1 MSSLCALCNLTITTR
16 HSTAISGTKLEY
28 DKTGLIKS
36 KTQVA
41 RPVGTTVLLEKL
53 FHTLPVRHKEFTKN
67 LKREFHKLMHVVQ
80 CYCLIS
86 EGVKLSCLN
95 IIGDKTTKL
104 MSTHSKNCLK
114 DNIIEIFGLSN
125 FTNMVKFEQSE
136 PSDDILVE
144 YKLKKATES
153 TSTQKSDDSN
163 PDLDLTSNLSDMVVQ
178 ENEPASKYSSQ
189 FKIEGFVSNCSHNF
203 GRSAPD
209 RQYIYVNKRP
219 CDHSK
224 ITKLMNE
231 VFHQFNRNQY
241 PMFVLNICLNSR
253 DVDVNVTPDKLQM
266 FIKNDM
272 LLLAILKSSLLKMY
286 NRSIKSLNISD
297 SSFHSDKSAA
307 LMKSFLQTGASQKV
321 NGQQKLA
328 EMSDEEEEEEEKKIV
343 KRKSLPENKRP
354 RAEENEDDDDDENDK
369 SPIQS
374 LESNK
379 PKQAKLTLFMESPSR
394 KKSSPPADLGLKVN
408 NPNSNAFSKPAFV
421 LHSVSEPSRDASDSP
436 FSLKEKMSFFQ
447 NKIGAAS
454 NNISNNPALN
464 DSVSERIDL
473 HMCNRG
479 TGVLDTPPLLQ
490 RTTPRVH
497 ENLKMLGLTQSQLD
511 PDIVDMTV
519 LDESVNSSRTSPKSF
534 VKDVKEKEDVMKRK
548 DIISS
553 VTVSRSDQA
562 WVIIKKKKLFI

>member
-41 RPVGTTVLLEKL
+41 RPVGTTVVLEKL

-86 EGVKLSCLN
+86 EGVKLSCFN

-136 PSDDILVE
+136 PSDEILVE
-144 YKLKKATES
+144 YKLKKATEP

-163 PDLDLTSNLSDMVVQ
+163 PDLDLTSNVSDMIAQ
-178 ENEPASKYSSQ
+178 ENEPASNYSSQ

-286 NRSIKSLNISD
+286 NRSIKNLNIND

-321 NGQQKLA
+321 NSQQKLA
-328 EMSDEEEEEEEKKIV
+328 EMSDEEEEEEKEIV
-343 KRKSLPENKRP
+343 KRKSLAENKRP
-354 RAEENEDDDDDENDK
+354 RAEENDDDNEDT

-394 KKSSPPADLGLKVN
+394 KKTSPPADLGLKVN
-408 NPNSNAFSKPAFV
+408 NQNSNAFSKPAFV
-421 LHSVSEPSRDASDSP
+421 LHSVSEPSREASDSP

-447 NKIGAAS
+447 NKIGSA
-454 NNISNNPALN
+454 SNNPALN

-479 TGVLDTPPLLQ
+479 TGILDTPPLLQ
-490 RTTPRVH
+490 RTTPRVQ

-511 PDIVDMTV
+511 HDLIDMTV

-562 WVIIKKKKLFI
+562 WVIIKKKLFI

>member
-1 MSSLCALCNLTITTR
+1 
-16 HSTAISGTKLEY
+16 
-28 DKTGLIKS
+28 
-36 KTQVA
+36 
-41 RPVGTTVLLEKL
+41 VGTTVLLEKL

-379 PKQAKLTLFMESPSR
+379 PKQAKLTLFMESPSG

-490 RTTPRVH
+490 KTTPRVH

-562 WVIIKKKKLFI
+562 WVIIKKKEAFYLILYNHNIFSVKFNLTFCFFLGPCFFFLFK

>member
-1 MSSLCALCNLTITTR
+1 M
-16 HSTAISGTKLEY
+16 
-28 DKTGLIKS
+28 
-36 KTQVA
+36 
-41 RPVGTTVLLEKL
+41 GTTVLLEKL

-421 LHSVSEPSRDASDSP
+421 LHSVSEPSREAFDSP

-562 WVIIKKKKLFI
+562 WVIIKKKEAFYLILYNHNIFSVKFNLTFCFFLGPCFFFLFK

>member
-41 RPVGTTVLLEKL
+41 RPVGTTVVLEKL

-86 EGVKLSCLN
+86 EGVKLSCFN

-136 PSDDILVE
+136 PSDEILVE
-144 YKLKKATES
+144 YKLKKATEP

-163 PDLDLTSNLSDMVVQ
+163 PDLDLTSNVSDMIAQ
-178 ENEPASKYSSQ
+178 ENEPASNYSSQ

-286 NRSIKSLNISD
+286 NRSIKNLNIND

-321 NGQQKLA
+321 NSQQKLA
-328 EMSDEEEEEEEKKIV
+328 EMSDEEEEEEKEIV
-343 KRKSLPENKRP
+343 KRKSLAENKRP
-354 RAEENEDDDDDENDK
+354 RAEENDDDNEDT

-394 KKSSPPADLGLKVN
+394 KKNSPPADLGLKVN
-408 NPNSNAFSKPAFV
+408 NQNSNAFSKPAFA
-421 LHSVSEPSRDASDSP
+421 LHSVSEPSREASDSP

-447 NKIGAAS
+447 NKIGSA
-454 NNISNNPALN
+454 SNNPALN

-479 TGVLDTPPLLQ
+479 TGILDTPPLLQ
-490 RTTPRVH
+490 RTTPRVQ

-511 PDIVDMTV
+511 HDLIDMTV

-562 WVIIKKKKLFI
+562 WVIIKKKLFI

>member
-41 RPVGTTVLLEKL
+41 RPVGTTVVLEKL

-86 EGVKLSCLN
+86 EGVKLSCFN

-136 PSDDILVE
+136 PSDEILVE
-144 YKLKKATES
+144 YKLKKATEP

-163 PDLDLTSNLSDMVVQ
+163 PDLDLTSNVSDMIAQ
-178 ENEPASKYSSQ
+178 ENEPASNYSSQ

-286 NRSIKSLNISD
+286 NRSIKNLNIND

-321 NGQQKLA
+321 NSQQKLA
-328 EMSDEEEEEEEKKIV
+328 EMSDEEEEEEKEIV
-343 KRKSLPENKRP
+343 KRKSLAENKRP
-354 RAEENEDDDDDENDK
+354 RAEENDDDNEDT

-394 KKSSPPADLGLKVN
+394 KKTSPPADLGLKVN
-408 NPNSNAFSKPAFV
+408 NQNSNAFSKPAFV
-421 LHSVSEPSRDASDSP
+421 LHSVSEPSREASDSP

-447 NKIGAAS
+447 NKIGSAS
-454 NNISNNPALN
+454 NDPALN

-479 TGVLDTPPLLQ
+479 TGILDTPPLLQ
-490 RTTPRVH
+490 RTTPRVQ

-519 LDESVNSSRTSPKSF
+519 LDESMNSSRTSPKSF

-562 WVIIKKKKLFI
+562 WVIIKKKLFI

>member
-41 RPVGTTVLLEKL
+41 RPVGTTVVLEKL

-86 EGVKLSCLN
+86 EGVKLSCFN

-136 PSDDILVE
+136 PSDEILVE
-144 YKLKKATES
+144 YKLKKATEP

-163 PDLDLTSNLSDMVVQ
+163 PDLDLTSNVSDMIAQ
-178 ENEPASKYSSQ
+178 ENEPASNYSSQ

-286 NRSIKSLNISD
+286 NRSIKNLNIND

-321 NGQQKLA
+321 NSQQKLA
-328 EMSDEEEEEEEKKIV
+328 EMSDEEEEEEKEIV
-343 KRKSLPENKRP
+343 KRKSLAENKRP
-354 RAEENEDDDDDENDK
+354 RAEENDDDNEDT

-394 KKSSPPADLGLKVN
+394 KKTSPPADLGLKVN
-408 NPNSNAFSKPAFV
+408 NQNSNAFSKPAFV
-421 LHSVSEPSRDASDSP
+421 LHSVSEPSRETSDSP

-447 NKIGAAS
+447 NKIGSA
-454 NNISNNPALN
+454 SNNPALN

-479 TGVLDTPPLLQ
+479 TGILDTPPLLQ
-490 RTTPRVH
+490 RTTPRVQ

-511 PDIVDMTV
+511 HDLIDMTV

-562 WVIIKKKKLFI
+562 WVIIKKKLFI